1 MTTKQAAAGFPLHE
15 WQTTETLYP
24 ILDDLEA
31 LEFYGD
37 DDQGHLRRLSTLWRW
52 QPSLVQV
59 RARAQFHAA
68 ELRRLIQ
75 IAEADDQQRS
85 ENLATACALSLL
97 VNLANAATF
106 LIRPA
111 SADDEQA
118 MLSFSRAFRRSAD
131 RSGKPQEQHFAERI
145 LGGAFVVMSDEGR
158 SRRDPAASVARFIA
172 QSRADHGA
180 EALLANASSHRPAFY
195 PIEGAR
201 SLQLWFQTGVD
212 LADLL
217 DGARAL
223 FHIVN
228 VAERMRGADQ
238 DPQIIDAIKGARLLA
253 YARICRIGLWPA
265 QDADDLAVKQATS
278 KLMTTRMRDGDRHL
292 AIAQWAM
299 GLGDAMGRALAKG

>member
-1 MTTKQAAAGFPLHE
+1 MTTRTAAGVGLQHE
-15 WQTTETLYP
+15 RQTAEALYP
-24 ILDDLEA
+24 VLDDLEA
-31 LEFYGD
+31 LEFCGD
-37 DDQGHLRRLSTLWRW
+37 DDQGHLRRLSTLWRS

-68 ELRRLIQ
+68 ELRPLNE
-75 IAEADDQQRS
+75 IANADEQRRS

-106 LIRPA
+106 LIRPV

-118 MLSFSRAFRRSAD
+118 RLSFSRAFRQSAD
-131 RSGKPQEQHFAERI
+131 RSGKPEEQRFAERI
-145 LGGAFVVMSDEGR
+145 LGGAFVVMSEQGR

-180 EALLANASSHRPAFY
+180 DALLANASSDRPAFY

-201 SLQLWFQTGVD
+201 SLQLWFESGVD
-212 LADLL
+212 LADLF

-253 YARICRIGLWPA
+253 YGRIGLWPA
-265 QDADDLAVKQATS
+265 RDADDLAVKQATS
-278 KLMTTRMRDGDRHL
+278 KLMTTRMRDGDRNL

-299 GLGDAMGRALAKG
+299 GLGDAMSRALAKD

>member
-1 MTTKQAAAGFPLHE
+1 MTTKTAAGGGLLHD
-15 WQTTETLYP
+15 WQTPETLYP
-24 ILDDLEA
+24 VLDDLEA

-37 DDQGHLRRLSTLWRW
+37 DDQGHLRRLSTLWRS

-68 ELRRLIQ
+68 ELRRLTE
-75 IAEADDQQRS
+75 IANADEQRRS

-97 VNLANAATF
+97 VDAGNAATF
-106 LIRPA
+106 LISPI

-118 MLSFSRAFRRSAD
+118 RLSFARAFRRSAD

-145 LGGAFVVMSDEGR
+145 LGGAFVVMSEQGR

-180 EALLANASSHRPAFY
+180 EALLANASCNQPGFY

-201 SLQLWFQTGVD
+201 SLQLWFETGVD
-212 LADLL
+212 LADLF

-228 VAERMRGADQ
+228 VAERMRGADHEL
-238 DPQIIDAIKGARLLA
+238 QIIDAIKGARLLA
-253 YARICRIGLWPA
+253 YARICRIGLRPA

-278 KLMTTRMRDGDRHL
+278 KLMTTRMRDGDRNL

-299 GLGDAMGRALAKG
+299 GLGEAMSRALPKD